1 MPRGPSKANYTDGKI
16 YRLVATG
23 TDMVYIGS
31 TCGNLSQRLWHHN
44 YAFGNPDSQKQTMAC
59 KLYEDGRTVAIE
71 LIEAFP
77 CETKDQLLA
86 RERHWLEATPTAI
99 NRNTPGGLG
108 WKEARARRQEE
119 HDAYMA
125 EYRQLEYTCECGAE
139 ISKAEKARHERSK
152 KHLDFLNILKPA

>member
-1 MPRGPSKANYTDGKI
+1 MPRGPSKANYEQGKI

-23 TDMVYIGS
+23 TDMIYIGS
-31 TCGNLSQRLWHHN
+31 TCEPLAKRLYNHN
-44 YAFGNPDSQKQTMAC
+44 WCVTHPDSQKQTMAC

-77 CETKDQLLA
+77 CETREQLLA

-108 WKEARARRQEE
+108 WKEARARRQVD

-125 EYRQLEYTCECGAE
+125 EYRQLKYTCECGAE
-139 ISKAEKARHERSK
+139 ITRAEKARHERSK
-152 KHLDFLNILKPA
+152 KHLNSVP